1 MEEESVFCNPAM
13 RLHVAGIVYLWYSA
27 AHNRKSR
34 RRRSGLGGLM
44 ESAEK
49 EPQDN
54 LARLKSHLKAGS
66 LAERLVSARIDV
78 GASDPRSNIG
88 KVLTDRIEELRRAH
102 DVPDQQA

>member
-34 RRRSGLGGLM
+34 RRRPGLGGLM
-44 ESAEK
+44 ESAEE

-66 LAERLVSARIDV
+66 LAERLVSARIDA
-78 GASDPRSNIG
+78 GASDPRPNIR